1 MQFVSGYAL
10 YIFLGIVGCYS
21 LMCTKKIQPT
31 GLNST
36 FLFDNYF
43 YLLWIFLWIC
53 FAAGRVV
60 EHHIGGED
68 APNYVYFFENCLV
81 NQNAVFSGGEL
92 WEKHMGLVY
101 TTINKIIRLFT
112 GNYHVFF
119 IFIYGFITF
128 TYIQFLNEFCSND
141 ICFIP
146 IILCFFS
153 MLLGFNTL
161 RTTFSAAMILWA
173 IVLLYRKH
181 VILSA
186 VLFIMSCSVHL
197 ASFVYALFFIYYQ
210 IFKNK
215 KMSLNLVLIIA
226 IVAYVIGKIGQSILY
241 NSNLAF
247 LSVTYRWYIG
257 VSYNTNIFQWQ
268 PVVVAPQVLLF
279 ICIFIF
285 RKVIFVQMNNNSF
298 QGRALKFIWY
308 MCAFDFIMLP
318 VCYIANIWRG
328 YEYFYLARLIM
339 WGKILQIIK
348 SKMPK
353 YFWYL
358 FGYCFIF
365 IFIAWFAFRINGNYK
380 DASLL
385 PYYFAPTQIY

>member
-1 MQFVSGYAL
+1 MQFLSGYIL

-21 LMCTKKIQPT
+21 LMRTKKLQT
-31 GLNST
+31 TSLRSG

-43 YLLWIFLWIC
+43 YLAWLFLWIC
-53 FAAGRVV
+53 FVAGRVV

-92 WEKHMGLVY
+92 WEKHMGIVY
-101 TTINKIIRLFT
+101 TTINKAIRLFT
-112 GNYHVFF
+112 DNYHVFF
-119 IFIYGFITF
+119 IFIYGFIAF
-128 TYIQFLNEFCSND
+128 TYIQFLNEFSSKD

-146 IILCFFS
+146 IILCFFP

-173 IVLLYRKH
+173 LVLLYRKH
-181 VILSA
+181 TILSA
-186 VLFIMSCSVHL
+186 ILFIMSCSVHL
-197 ASFVYALFFIYYQ
+197 ASVVYALFFIYYQ

-215 KMSLNLVLIIA
+215 KLSLNLVLIIA
-226 IVAYVIGKIGQSILY
+226 IVAYGIGKIGQNILY
-241 NSNLAF
+241 NSNLGF
-247 LSVTYRWYIG
+247 LSVTYKWYIG
-257 VSYNTNIFQWQ
+257 ASYNTNIFQWQ

-285 RKVIFVQMNNNSF
+285 KKNIFAQMNDKSI
-298 QGRALKFIWY
+298 QGSALKFIWY
-308 MCAFDFIMLP
+308 MCAFDLIVLP

-348 SKMPK
+348 SKMPR

-358 FGYCFIF
+358 FGYCFVF
-365 IFIAWFAFRINGNYK
+365 VFIAWFVFRINGNYK

-385 PYYFAPTQIY
+385 PYYFAPAQIY